1 VNEAP
6 TAAPTTRRILGR
18 LLAAAIVVGAGL
30 ASVHVARESYRRPR
44 TDDAAVRV
52 NVVGIAPQVSG
63 RIVTLDVVDNQEVA
77 EGAPLFSIDR
87 RPYAVALERTR
98 AQLLLVQSENAAL
111 EKGIAAAGAEKRRV
125 EAELAY
131 ARAHRERL
139 EPMVPKNYV
148 TKDRLEEANARAL
161 GAAAE
166 FEKAGEEEER
176 LTRQLA
182 QYGNRN
188 ARVQAAEAAV
198 AAAELDLA
206 YCDVRAPFPARVTN
220 LNISAGEYARVGQQ
234 VFALVDTRAT
244 YVLAYFRETMLEAIR
259 PGMDAEVFLPAYPG
273 RRWHGVVQGIGWALQ
288 PQDGATIGVL
298 PEVQPTLNWVRLA
311 RRLPVR
317 IRMETNDPAH
327 PPRMGMS
334 AVVRILGEPS
344 PSRAPSPTPP

>member
-1 VNEAP
+1 VP
-6 TAAPTTRRILGR
+6 DDAAASPVRRIAGGLIG
-18 LLAAAIVVGAGL
+18 LAIVAGAAL
-30 ASVHVARESYRRPR
+30 ASVRVARESFRHPR

-52 NVVGIAPQVSG
+52 NVVGIAPHVSG
-63 RIVTLDVVDNQEVA
+63 PIVALDVVDNQEVA
-77 EGAPLFSIDR
+77 EGARLFAIDP
-87 RPYAVALERTR
+87 RPFAVALERAR
-98 AQLLLVQSENAAL
+98 AQRLLVESENAAL

-139 EPMVPKNYV
+139 EPMVPQNYV
-148 TKDRLEEANARAL
+148 TKDRLDEANAKAL

-166 FEKAGEEEER
+166 LEKAREEEER

-206 YCDVRAPFPARVTN
+206 YCEVRAPFPARVTN
-220 LNISAGEYARVGQQ
+220 LNISAGQYARAGEQ
-234 VFALVDTRAT
+234 VFALVDTRRT
-244 YVLAYFRETMLEAIR
+244 WVLAYFRETMLAGIR
-259 PGMDAEVFLPAYPG
+259 PGMAADVFLPAYPG
-273 RRWHGVVQGIGWALQ
+273 RHFRGTVQGIGWALA
-288 PQDGATIGVL
+288 PQDGATVGVL

-317 IRMETNDPAH
+317 VRVDETDPDH
-327 PPRMGMS
+327 PLRMGMS
-334 AVVRILGEPS
+334 AVVRVLGEPASS
-344 PSRAPSPTPP
+344 PARP